1 MFTKKVN
8 TSYTIKINLSYSIS
22 DGPQDKQNIDLY
34 INSNQENNLSAK
46 NVSDQ
51 TDENW
56 NYWVFLPG
64 KNHKKIK
71 GSVFYKY
78 DNTIYEWIVINLT
91 LIQEYSAD
99 SIRRGSMMAEHSSL
113 RLSPAFTDNFP
124 DSKP

>member
-1 MFTKKVN
+1 MNRQTKVSTVRGMFTKKVN
-8 TSYTIKINLSYSIS
+8 TSYTIKINLSSSIS

-56 NYWVFLPG
+56 NYFLPG
-64 KNHKKIK
+64 KNHKNIK

-78 DNTIYEWIVINLT
+78 DNTIYE
-91 LIQEYSAD
+91 
-99 SIRRGSMMAEHSSL
+99 
-113 RLSPAFTDNFP
+113 
-124 DSKP
+124 

>member
-1 MFTKKVN
+1 MNRQTKVSTVRGMFTKKVN
-8 TSYTIKINLSYSIS
+8 NIYTIKINLSSSIS

-71 GSVFYKY
+71 GSVF
-78 DNTIYEWIVINLT
+78 INMIT
-91 LIQEYSAD
+91 QFMSE
-99 SIRRGSMMAEHSSL
+99 
-113 RLSPAFTDNFP
+113 
-124 DSKP
+124 